1 VAVVVTAAKAP
12 TSLIVI
18 LLIPCLVALMRFIHH
33 EYEET
38 TRQLALRPDQ
48 VIVPP
53 HRRERV
59 IVPVPN
65 ISRPVVQ
72 AVNFGRSIADDV
84 RAVHVTDD
92 AEAATAMREAWERQI
107 PGVPLI
113 IVESPYR
120 ALVVPFLAYL
130 DMVAPETDEAMT
142 IVIVPEYVASHWWE
156 RVLYNQLSNRIRRA
170 LIGRPHTVVT
180 SLPYR
185 RERH

>member
-1 VAVVVTAAKAP
+1 
-12 TSLIVI
+12 
-18 LLIPCLVALMRFIHH
+18 
-33 EYEET
+33 
-38 TRQLALRPDQ
+38 
-48 VIVPP
+48 
-53 HRRERV
+53 ERV
-59 IVPVPN
+59 IIPVPN

-72 AVNFGRSIADDV
+72 AVNFGRSIAEDV

-92 AEAATAMREAWERQI
+92 AEAASAMRAQWERQI

-120 ALVVPFLAYL
+120 TLVPPFLAYL
-130 DMVAPETDEAMT
+130 DMVAPETDEVMT
-142 IVIVPEYVASHWWE
+142 IVIVPEYVARHWWE
-156 RVLYNQLSNRIRRA
+156 NLLYNQLSNRIRRA

>member
-1 VAVVVTAAKAP
+1 
-12 TSLIVI
+12 
-18 LLIPCLVALMRFIHH
+18 MRFIHH
-33 EYEET
+33 EYAET
-38 TRQLALRPDQ
+38 TRQLAVRPDQ
-48 VIVPP
+48 VIEPP

-92 AEAATAMREAWERQI
+92 AEAASRAMRRPGSARSLACRWSSSSRRIAPWCRPSWPTSTWSHRQ
-107 PGVPLI
+107 
-113 IVESPYR
+113 
-120 ALVVPFLAYL
+120 
-130 DMVAPETDEAMT
+130 TDEVMT

-170 LIGRPHTVVT
+170 IIGRPHTVVT

-185 RERH
+185 RERRT